1 MNEKWN
7 ILSYLA
13 LLQTSVTLSVR
24 QFKLQTFLKYV
35 RGGLSGQYSK
45 FEPENCGQETGTLT
59 TRPLHLPIDAVS

>member
-13 LLQTSVTLSVR
+13 LFRTSVTLSVR

-45 FEPENCGQETGTLT
+45 FEPENCGLEAGTLT
-59 TRPLHLPIDAVS
+59 TRPPHHLIDPVS